1 MAGRGAHRARGGA
14 GRGALILLLV
24 LVVLGAGAFGL
35 YRYAVGASG
44 PSRPVALEIAQGATA
59 ADVGELLEGREVI
72 RSALVFRI
80 SAQFRGF
87 GSDIQAG
94 AYDFTTNMAIA
105 EVFDVL
111 ETGPLV
117 ETVSLTL
124 PEGLEVR
131 GVATTAGEA
140 LGLDPRTF
148 QRAANGGRFALEP
161 YLPRGTDSVEGF
173 LFPKTYDFGREG
185 LNEEAVIERLLA
197 QFEAEAATLD
207 WSRAEDLG
215 LTHYETVIVASLIER
230 EARVPEDRAK
240 VSAVI
245 YNRLREGMPL
255 QIDATVQYALP
266 EENRELTFEDYE
278 FESPYNTYLHPGLP
292 PTPIASPGLA
302 SLEAALAPA
311 DADYLY
317 FVVTDPDTGR
327 HAFAETYQEFLRL
340 KEEAGL

>member
-44 PSRPVALEIAQGATA
+44 PTRPVAVAIAEGSTA
-59 ADVGELLEGREVI
+59 AGVGEVLEDREVI
-72 RSALVFRI
+72 RSALAFRI
-80 SAQFRGF
+80 SAQLRGF

-94 AYDFTTNMAIA
+94 AYELTTNMAIA
-105 EVFDVL
+105 EVFEVL
-111 ETGPLV
+111 EAGPIV
-117 ETVSLTL
+117 DTVSVTI
-124 PEGLEVR
+124 PEGLELR
-131 GVATTAGEA
+131 EIATTVEES
-140 LGLDPRTF
+140 LGLD
-148 QRAANGGRFALEP
+148 AGRFERIATSDEFVIEP
-161 YLPRGTDSVEGF
+161 YLPQGTGTLEGF
-173 LFPKTYDFGREG
+173 LFPKTYEFGTEG
-185 LNEEAVIERLLA
+185 LDEGRVIARLLD
-197 QFEAEAATLD
+197 QFNAEAETLD
-207 WSRAEDLG
+207 WTRTGDLG

-240 VSAVI
+240 ISAVI
-245 YNRLREGMPL
+245 HNRLREGMPL

-266 EENRELTFEDYE
+266 EGNRELTFEDYE

-302 SLEAALAPA
+302 SLEAALNPA
-311 DADYLY
+311 DAGYLY
-317 FVVTDPDTGR
+317 FVVTDPETGR

-340 KEEAGL
+340 KEDAGL